1 MKVAIKAIP
10 ADPRDRIKGGGAKY
24 AVREVRDH
32 LQGNRFVLRTDVKSF
47 YVSILNQFPKF
58 VAFRSKHPRRGN
70 YLDRDLGGCELKWV
84 ALGTIGYKS
93 ARRAF
98 NCTLP
103 VLRCTELLQPNDV
116 KGQTATSRDVRVTA
130 ALPLEADVR
139 RRGWRG
145 SFGLAA
151 DSCAATSMIIPP
163 VILFQGCNWNS
174 TNSVV

>member
-32 LQGNRFVLRTDVKSF
+32 VQGNRFVLRTDVKSF

-58 VAFRSKHPRRGN
+58 VAFRSKRPRRGN
-70 YLDRDLGGCELKWV
+70 YLDRDLGGCELKWI
-84 ALGTIGYKS
+84 ALRTIGYKS

-103 VLRCTELLQPNDV
+103 VLRCTKFLQPNDV
-116 KGQTATSRDVRVTA
+116 KGHSRPSRLPRNATYDRSCHKDG
-130 ALPLEADVR
+130 LIGR
-139 RRGWRG
+139 RACG
-145 SFGLAA
+145 
-151 DSCAATSMIIPP
+151 
-163 VILFQGCNWNS
+163 
-174 TNSVV
+174 

>member
-116 KGQTATSRDVRVTA
+116 KGLGCVQRPNEAIDFESALTSTPDISLHRTI
-130 ALPLEADVR
+130 
-139 RRGWRG
+139 RG
-145 SFGLAA
+145 SGPETDMAA
-151 DSCAATSMIIPP
+151 NC
-163 VILFQGCNWNS
+163 S
-174 TNSVV
+174 TNADHRRQLSLELSSAV